1 MATLIYF
8 ILGAVFNALAAF
20 LIKLSFS
27 NINSLHEI
35 FSSETDKEILFMLLG
50 ILSFFSAFIFYG
62 MVLSK
67 INLSIGQPIFTSL
80 SMIFVILLSVIF
92 LNEPFTLKYAIGILT
107 IIIGIVI
114 ISHS

>member
-1 MATLIYF
+1 MTTSIYF
-8 ILGAVFNALAAF
+8 FLGAIFNALAAF

-27 NINSLHEI
+27 NINSFHEI
-35 FSSETDKEILFMLLG
+35 FSSETNKEILLMSLG
-50 ILSFFSAFIFYG
+50 VISFLSAFIFYG

-67 INLSIGQPIFTSL
+67 TSLSIGQPIFTSL

-92 LNEPFTLKYAIGILT
+92 LNEPFTFKYAIGIMS

-114 ISHS
+114 ISQS